1 MEIMEK
7 QTFKTLSVHVTVN
20 EPIEKVWKNFT
31 HPEDIVHWYNASED
45 WHAPRAT
52 NDLRTG
58 GKFLIRMEAKDGS
71 FGFDFEGVYSEV
83 VDYKLISYG
92 LVDGRQVQIKFL
104 ELNRKTTEVLEV
116 FDAENENPL
125 EMQQTGWQ
133 NILNNFR
140 RYCETY

>member
-58 GKFLIRMEAKDGS
+58 GKFLTRMEAKDGS

-83 VDYKLISYG
+83 IDYKLIVYG
-92 LVDGRQVQIKFL
+92 LADGRQVQIKFL
-104 ELNRKTTEVLEV
+104 ELNKKTTEVLEV
-116 FDAENENPL
+116 FDAETVNPL

-133 NILNNFR
+133 NILNNFK

>member
-7 QTFKTLSVHVTVN
+7 QTFKTLSVHVTIN

-31 HPEDIVHWYNASED
+31 HPEDIVHWCNASED
-45 WHAPRAT
+45 WYAPRAT
-52 NDLRTG
+52 NDLRVG
-58 GKFLIRMEAKDGS
+58 GKFLTRMEAKDGS

-83 VDYKLISYG
+83 IDYKLIVYG
-92 LVDGRQVQIKFL
+92 LADGRQVQIKFL
-104 ELNRKTTEVLEV
+104 ELNKKTTEVLEV
-116 FDAENENPL
+116 FDAETVNPL

-133 NILNNFR
+133 NILNNFK

>member
-7 QTFKTLSVHVTVN
+7 QTFKALSVHVTVN
-20 EPIEKVWKNFT
+20 EPIEKVWRNFT

-58 GKFLIRMEAKDGS
+58 GKFLTRMEAKDGS

-83 VDYKLISYG
+83 IDYKLIVYG
-92 LVDGRQVQIKFL
+92 LADGRQVQVKFL

-116 FDAENENPL
+116 FDAETVNPL
-125 EMQQTGWQ
+125 EMQQPVGKTS
-133 NILNNFR
+133 
-140 RYCETY
+140 

>member
-52 NDLRTG
+52 NDLRAG
-58 GKFLIRMEAKDGS
+58 GKFLTRMEAKDGS

-83 VDYKLISYG
+83 IDYKLIVYG
-92 LVDGRQVQIKFL
+92 LADGRQVQVKFL

-116 FDAENENPL
+116 FDAETANPL

-133 NILNNFR
+133 NILNNFK

>member
-45 WHAPRAT
+45 WHTPRAT
-52 NDLRTG
+52 NDLRAG
-58 GKFLIRMEAKDGS
+58 GKFLTRMEAKDGS

-83 VDYKLISYG
+83 IDYKLIVYG
-92 LVDGRQVQIKFL
+92 LADGRQVQVKFL

-133 NILNNFR
+133 NILNNFK

>member
-58 GKFLIRMEAKDGS
+58 GKFLTRMEAKDGS

-83 VDYKLISYG
+83 IDYKLIVYG
-92 LVDGRQVQIKFL
+92 LADGRQVQVKFL

-116 FDAENENPL
+116 FDAETVNPL

-133 NILNNFR
+133 NILNNFK

>member
-45 WHAPRAT
+45 WHTPRAT

-58 GKFLIRMEAKDGS
+58 GKFLTRMEAKDGS

-83 VDYKLISYG
+83 IDYKLIVYG
-92 LVDGRQVQIKFL
+92 LADGRQVQIKFL
-104 ELNRKTTEVLEV
+104 ELNKKTTEVLEV
-116 FDAENENPL
+116 FDAETVNPL

-133 NILNNFR
+133 NILNNFK

>member
-20 EPIEKVWKNFT
+20 EPIEKVWRNFT

-58 GKFLIRMEAKDGS
+58 GKFLTRMEAKDGS

-83 VDYKLISYG
+83 IDYKLIVYG
-92 LVDGRQVQIKFL
+92 LADGRQVQVKFL

-116 FDAENENPL
+116 FDAETVNPL

-133 NILNNFR
+133 NILNNFK

>member
-1 MEIMEK
+1 MKIMEK

-52 NDLRTG
+52 NDLRAG
-58 GKFLIRMEAKDGS
+58 GKFLTRMEAKDGS

-83 VDYKLISYG
+83 IDYKLIVYG
-92 LVDGRQVQIKFL
+92 LADGRQVQVKFL

-116 FDAENENPL
+116 FDAETVNPL

-133 NILNNFR
+133 NILNNFK